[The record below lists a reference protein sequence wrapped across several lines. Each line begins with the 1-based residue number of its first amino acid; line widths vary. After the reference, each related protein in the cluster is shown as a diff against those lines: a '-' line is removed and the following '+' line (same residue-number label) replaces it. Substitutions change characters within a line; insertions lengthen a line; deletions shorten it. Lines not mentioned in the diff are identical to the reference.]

1 MKRTVQ
7 PPVLV
12 CSPMKDDCEFLG
24 EYLVKTNKTVR
35 AAADE
40 LGIPK
45 STIHYRVTT
54 QLSLINPALAKRVRK
69 VLDKHT
75 EVRSHN
81 AGMATSRKRKQ
92 LKSA

>member
-1 MKRTVQ
+1 MI
-7 PPVLV
+7 
-12 CSPMKDDCEFLG
+12 DDCEFLG

-45 STIHYRVTT
+45 STIYYRVTT
-54 QLSLINPALAKRVRK
+54 QLSLINPVLAKRVRK
-69 VLDKHT
+69 ILDKHI

>member
-1 MKRTVQ
+1 MKRKVQ

-12 CSPMKDDCEFLG
+12 CSPMIDDCEFLG
-24 EYLVKTNKTVR
+24 EYLVKTGKTVR

-45 STIHYRVTT
+45 STIYYRVTT
-54 QLSLINPALAKRVRK
+54 QLSLANPALAKRVRK
-69 VLDKHT
+69 ILDKHI